1 MKKNQKT
8 YTVARSWADAKC
20 ASAKGVVNTTF
31 NTAHDAEAFIDF
43 ESEQSPVL
51 SIMIHAMDQ
60 TGTYSVFAD
69 YGTGRLMTDVASGDA
84 GELRQALDRVTAPWF
99 ASDDAPLAA

>member
-1 MKKNQKT
+1 MNNKTTT

-43 ESEQSPVL
+43 ESEQSPNL
-51 SIMIHAMDQ
+51 SIMIHAVDK
-60 TGTYSVFAD
+60 TGMHSVFAD
-69 YGTGRLMTDVASGDA
+69 YGTGRLMTDVASGHA
-84 GELRQALDRVTAPWF
+84 SELRQALDRVTAPWF
-99 ASDDAPLAA
+99 AAGDAPLAA